1 MEFLLFLINGLILG
15 GLATV
20 IQYLMNKSLEDI
32 FIYHQ
37 MIATVLT
44 MSPIIFINFLSQKK
58 IIFKKHG
65 SIILFFFSCIFIML
79 LVSVGTE
86 IFNQY
91 KLFNYR
97 NTLFDLNLNFVA
109 AGLMSAPIS
118 YLLKKYIVF
127 KNK

>member
-1 MEFLLFLINGLILG
+1 
-15 GLATV
+15 
-20 IQYLMNKSLEDI
+20 
-32 FIYHQ
+32 
-37 MIATVLT
+37 MIASVLA

-79 LVSVGTE
+79 LVSIGTE

-91 KLFNYR
+91 KLFNYK
-97 NTLFDLNLNFVA
+97 NSLFDLDLNFVA
-109 AGLMSAPIS
+109 AGLLSAPIS

-127 KNK
+127 KDK